1 MLQRTTVAGRTFPAR
16 KLISTKFPR
25 HYSAIVDKYALPRAT
40 SGTASHD
47 SMLNAVRTRNPNTV
61 WKKFKEI
68 DTSDELASLTK
79 SMHSMTFRSIK
90 PRNPKAYN
98 EEELEVVQGRLFHM
112 YDRMKAKNIPMDVR
126 DYNHMLNVFGRSK
139 DFVTCSR
146 VWQDLERNSTPNL
159 YSYNLYMFAAVK
171 GGQASKAFEILTKM
185 RENNITPNRFTYDTL
200 LKAHAAA
207 GDLAK
212 MDKAFTE
219 LFVNPKAQA
228 IKSYLSRIHISPSP
242 IPATSTFNALIDAH
256 GSAGNIEGI
265 LHIYQ
270 NMMPSFNVRCD
281 VQTYNRLIRWC
292 CQHEQVATAK
302 KIFFDM
308 ERAGVKPNVVT
319 FNYLVKHE
327 ALKQGRAGGAYKIM
341 DLMQK
346 IYNLRPLQSMYN
358 ALIKVHVKRNR
369 TEQADDL
376 YREWQS
382 NRMVRLPTERN

>member
-1 MLQRTTVAGRTFPAR
+1 MASNALLQRTSAVGRTISHR
-16 KLISTKFPR
+16 KFASIRALR
-25 HYSAIVDKYALPRAT
+25 QYSATVDKYALPHAS
-40 SGTASHD
+40 SGQPSHE
-47 SMLNAVRTRNPNTV
+47 SMLHAVRTRNPNTV
-61 WKKFKEI
+61 WKKYKDI
-68 DTSDELASLTK
+68 DKSDDLDILTK
-79 SMHSMTFRSIK
+79 GLHSMAFRSIK

-98 EEELEVVQGRLFHM
+98 EDELEVVQDRLFHI

-126 DYNHMLNVFGRSK
+126 DYNHMLNVFGRSR
-139 DFVTCSR
+139 DFATCSR
-146 VWQDLERNSTPNL
+146 IWQDLERTTTPNL

-171 GGQASKAFEILTKM
+171 GGQASKAFEILTRM
-185 RENNITPNRFTYDTL
+185 REKKITPNRFTYDTL

-207 GDLAK
+207 GDLRK
-212 MDKAFTE
+212 MDKAFAE
-219 LFVNPKAQA
+219 LFVQPNNQA
-228 IKSYLSRIHISPSP
+228 SKSYLSRIHSSP
-242 IPATSTFNALIDAH
+242 IPKPATTTFNALIDAH
-256 GSAGNIEGI
+256 GTAGNIDGI

-270 NMMPSFNVRCD
+270 NMMPSFNV
-281 VQTYNRLIRWC
+281 RLIRWC

-341 DLMQK
+341 DLMQR

-358 ALIKVHVKRNR
+358 ALIKVHIKRNR